1 MKNVHA
7 SGKRKMAIA
16 RATLKQGNGLIRIN
30 SVPLEFI
37 EPKMSRLKLREPF
50 ILAGEIANKVD
61 IDVDVAGGGITS
73 QAEASRLAI
82 AKALVDFTKN
92 DKLKE
97 IFLNYDRNLLVA
109 DVRRKEAAKPNRHGQ
124 ARSHVQKSYRY
135 GGKDDHTNQMLQLR
149 QTNSSFMGN
158 LCRAC

>member
-1 MKNVHA
+1 MKSTNT

-16 RATLKQGNGLIRIN
+16 RAVLRQGTGIVRIN
-30 SVPLEFI
+30 NIPIDFI
-37 EPKMSRLKLREPF
+37 EPKISRLKLKEPL
-50 ILAGEIANKVD
+50 ILADDVAGKVD
-61 IDVDVAGGGITS
+61 IDVRVAGGGISS

-82 AKALVDFTKN
+82 AKALVNYTKN

-124 ARSHVQKSYRY
+124 ARSKVQKSYR
-135 GGKDDHTNQMLQLR
+135 
-149 QTNSSFMGN
+149 
-158 LCRAC
+158 